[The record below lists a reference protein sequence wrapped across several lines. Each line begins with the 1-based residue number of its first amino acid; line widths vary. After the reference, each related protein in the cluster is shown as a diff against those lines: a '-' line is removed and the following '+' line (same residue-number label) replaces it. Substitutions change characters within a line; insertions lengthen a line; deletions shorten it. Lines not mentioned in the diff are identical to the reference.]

1 MDPVQAQVDAYNA
14 RDIDAFVAPYA
25 DDVVITD
32 AGGRPIMAGVATIR
46 EEYGAMFA
54 ASPTSRPRSWAAS
67 PRATGRSTTSAC
79 RAPARP
85 VRCWSPTRSPTGRS
99 PAC

>member
-32 AGGRPIMAGVATIR
+32 AGGRPIMAGVAIAAGIR
-46 EEYGAMFA
+46 PCAGALIVLVFALSQGLFA
-54 ASPTSRPRSWAAS
+54 AGVAATFGLVSRRRLRRNRSGSASIWAS
-67 PRATGRSTTSAC
+67 CGC
-79 RAPARP
+79 
-85 VRCWSPTRSPTGRS
+85 
-99 PAC
+99 